1 MGLPATL
8 SATYGRGYAIP
19 GVAGYYIPGNYHK
32 LRLLLLVVKVLPEAR
47 AHCAALISVSEALS
61 QACNA
66 LHMGAV

>member
-32 LRLLLLVVKVLPEAR
+32 LRLLLLIVKVLPEGR
-47 AHCAALISVSEALS
+47 AHWMVLISISEAFS
-61 QACNA
+61 QACSA
-66 LHMGAV
+66 IHTGAV